1 MPIPMRVLH
10 VFDHSLPLQ
19 SGYAFRSRAI
29 LKEQHALGLETVQVT
44 SSKHAYAGG
53 AEGQD
58 GLRFHRTAPG
68 RFGSIPVLDQYD
80 VVRSLE
86 ARLRDVLAKEPID
99 LVHAHSPC
107 LVGIA
112 AIRASR
118 AFNLPFVYEMRAL
131 WEDASVDH
139 GTTQPNSLRYR
150 ATRMLE
156 TWVLRRADAVVC
168 ICEGLKRE
176 IVERGIEPERVTVV
190 PNAVDPDRFAW
201 LDRRDAE
208 LAACLGLDSKPVIG
222 FIGSLYGYEGVDL
235 LLNALARLWESRP
248 ELTLLIVGG
257 GPEEERLKA
266 RIRDLGLEEHALA
279 IGPVPHAEIAR
290 YYSLVDFLIYP
301 RRRTRLTELVTPLKP
316 LEAMAQGKLVLA
328 SDIGGHRELIR
339 HGETGMLF
347 PPNDPEAI
355 VAAVICML
363 EARSSWPAIAAAAR
377 RYVERERTW
386 RQSVARYPGIYA
398 AAIERHGSLGRRR

>member
-1 MPIPMRVLH
+1 MRVLH

-68 RFGSIPVLDQYD
+68 RLGWIPVLDQYD

-112 AIRASR
+112 AFRASR
-118 AFNLPFVYEMRAL
+118 AFDLPFVYEMRAL

-139 GTTQPNSLRYR
+139 GATQPDSLRYR
-150 ATRMLE
+150 AARMLE
-156 TWVLRRADAVVC
+156 TWILRRADAVVC

-176 IVERGIEPERVTVV
+176 IIERGIAPRRVTVV
-190 PNAVDPDRFAW
+190 PNAVDLERFTW

-208 LAACLGLDSKPVIG
+208 LAARLGLDSKPVIG
-222 FIGSLYGYEGVDL
+222 FIGSLYGYEGVEL
-235 LLNALARLWESRP
+235 LLDALARLRESRP
-248 ELTLLIVGG
+248 ELILLIVGG
-257 GPEEERLKA
+257 GPEEERLKP
-266 RIRDLGLEEHALA
+266 RIRDLGLDERALTM
-279 IGPVPHAEIAR
+279 GPVPHAEIAR
-290 YYSLVDFLIYP
+290 YYSLVDLLIYP

-316 LEAMAQGKLVLA
+316 LEAMAQGKLILA

-339 HGETGMLF
+339 HGETGILF

-355 VAAVICML
+355 AGTVNHAL
-363 EARSSWPAIAAAAR
+363 EARSSWPVIAAAAR

-398 AAIERHGSLGRRR
+398 AAIERHGRLGKTR